1 MLIVRTPLRISFVGG
16 GTDLPG
22 FYDQYPGR
30 VLSATIDKF
39 IYLAIKPVP
48 LVNNFV
54 LKYQVTET
62 VKHPSEFKNDRV
74 REALLDYG
82 LVNDGIEIASFADIP
97 AKTGLGSSSSFSV
110 ALMMGL
116 NAFSGRK
123 ISKEYI
129 AEEACRLEIDL
140 LKEPIGKQ
148 DQYAAAFGGF
158 NVFQFNKGGRVDVEP
173 IFLDFKKQHD
183 LERHML
189 LFFTGISRPASSVL
203 KEQSD
208 SINDKIVT
216 YKEMSDS
223 VPVFR
228 SKLLDGDI
236 RGMAEMMN
244 EGWARKKRLATN
256 VSNSLIDELLADGI
270 RAGAWGGKVL
280 GAGGGGCILLFAS
293 PEKHDIIR
301 TAVSGRARK
310 NNLVE
315 FKEISVKFTKLG
327 ANVLF
332 DANRACFT

>member
-1 MLIVRTPLRISFVGG
+1 MIIVRTPLRISFVGG

-22 FYDQYPGR
+22 FYEQYQGR

-39 IYLAIKPVP
+39 VYLAIKPVP
-48 LVNNFV
+48 LVNDFV
-54 LKYQVTET
+54 LKYQITET
-62 VKHPSEFKNDRV
+62 VKHPREFKNDRV

-82 LVNDGIEIASFADIP
+82 LVNDGVEIASFADIP

-116 NAFSGRK
+116 NAFSGKK
-123 ISKEYI
+123 ISKERA

-158 NVFQFNKGGRVDVEP
+158 NVLQFNKGGRVDVEP

-183 LERHML
+183 LEKHML
-189 LFFTGISRPASSVL
+189 LFFTGISRPAASVL
-203 KEQSD
+203 RGQSVA
-208 SINDKIVT
+208 INDKIAT

-228 SKLLDGDI
+228 SKLLAGDI
-236 RGMAEMMN
+236 RGMAEMLN
-244 EGWARKKRLATN
+244 EAWMKKKGLATN
-256 VSNSLIDELLADGI
+256 VSNSLIDELYEGGLG
-270 RAGAWGGKVL
+270 AGAWGGKVL
-280 GAGGGGCILLFAS
+280 GAGGGGCILFLAP
-293 PEKHDIIR
+293 PEQHDMIR
-301 TAVSGRARK
+301 AAVSERAQK
-310 NNLVE
+310 NSLAE
-315 FKEISVKFTKLG
+315 FKEIPVKFTKLG

-332 DANRACFT
+332 DANRTCFA